1 MTPRRTKD
9 WWERTVAR
17 WRRSGQTAREFAT
30 REGVRPG
37 TLLWWSSRLGRGTRA
52 GHGAQEIT
60 AIEIAVP
67 LRGERAPAGSIEV
80 VAGDTVVRCEVGTDV
95 EYVATLVRR
104 LRES

>member
-1 MTPRRTKD
+1 M
-9 WWERTVAR
+9 VAR
-17 WRRSGQTAREFAT
+17 WRRSGQTAREFGT

-52 GHGAQEIT
+52 EHGTPEVT

-67 LRGERAPAGSIEV
+67 SSEERGSASSIEV

-95 EYVATLVRR
+95 EYVAMLVRR
-104 LRES
+104 LRGG